1 MAADA
6 PSGDAAPSP
15 DPPLRVPADRIQWV
29 GLVAIAVVAFA
40 ADQVTKWVARSTLL
54 DGGSIEVFPFLS
66 FTYAR
71 NTGIAFGQFQDR
83 QAIVIAL
90 SAVAIGWMIYY
101 FARSGGRHP
110 LLPVALGLLIGGA
123 AGNLVDRLR
132 QGYVTDFLAVP
143 DFPIFNLADTAITF
157 GVILLLISLLRG
169 ERVSSS

>member
-1 MAADA
+1 VAADA

-15 DPPLRVPADRIQWV
+15 GPPLRVPADRVQWV
-29 GLVAIAVVAFA
+29 GLVAVTLVTFA

-54 DGGSIEVFPFLS
+54 DGGSVEVLPFLS
-66 FTYAR
+66 LTYAR
-71 NTGIAFGQFQDR
+71 NTGIAFGQFQD
-83 QAIVIAL
+83 QQVIVIGL
-90 SAVAIGWMIYY
+90 SAIAIGWMVVY

-132 QGYVTDFLAVP
+132 QGYVTDFLSVP

-169 ERVSSS
+169 ERAPAP

>member
-1 MAADA
+1 MSADV

-15 DPPLRVPADRIQWV
+15 DPPLRVPADRVQWV
-29 GLVAIAVVAFA
+29 GLVAIAVVTFA
-40 ADQVTKWVARSTLL
+40 VDQATKWVARSELI
-54 DGGSIEVFPFLS
+54 DGGSVEVLPFLS
-66 FTYAR
+66 LTYAR
-71 NTGIAFGQFQDR
+71 NTGIAFGQFQDQ

-123 AGNLVDRLR
+123 GGNLVDRLR

-157 GVILLLISLLRG
+157 GVIVLLISLLRG
-169 ERVSSS
+169 ERASAS